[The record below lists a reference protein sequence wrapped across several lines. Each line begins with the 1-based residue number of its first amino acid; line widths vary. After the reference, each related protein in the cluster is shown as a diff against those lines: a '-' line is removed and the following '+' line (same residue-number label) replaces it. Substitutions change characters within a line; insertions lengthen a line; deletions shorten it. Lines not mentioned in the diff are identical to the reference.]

1 MEKTVTIE
9 MIKEAEKTIKS
20 SIKRT
25 PIIECTS
32 FLNSK
37 GNKIFLKLENL
48 QKTGSFKIRGA
59 MNKIMNL
66 TEKEKSCGV
75 IASSAGN
82 HAQGVALG
90 ATNLGIKSTIVMPG
104 TAPLSKVIA
113 TKNYGAE
120 VIQVGEVYDDAYEK
134 ACEIQKETGATFLHP
149 FDDPYVIAGQGTIG
163 LEILE
168 EIDDIDVVLV
178 PIGGGGI
185 CSGIAK
191 AIKSL
196 KPSVRIIGVEPS
208 NAASMMEAVR
218 EGHPCTIKT
227 SPTIADGIAVAR
239 AGELTC
245 KMISEYVD
253 EIVTVTEDEIAR
265 GILFLL
271 EKTKVLAEGAG
282 ASSFAAVLANK
293 VKGESGKKICC
304 VISGGNADINAVE
317 RIINKA
323 LILEGRKFEINVEL
337 TDKSGELQKV
347 LMILSENKANILR
360 INQSMYRADSKMD
373 SQVAT
378 IAIEC
383 KDSSHRDYI
392 ISKLRESGYN
402 LMR

>member
-1 MEKTVTIE
+1 MEEVVTIE
-9 MIKEAEKTIKS
+9 MIKEAAETIKS

-25 PIIECTS
+25 QTLECPSLFEKT
-32 FLNSK
+32 
-37 GNKIFLKLENL
+37 GNKVFLKLENL

-66 TEKEKSCGV
+66 TDEEKSHGV

-90 ATNLGIKSTIVMPG
+90 ATALGIKSTIVMPG
-104 TAPLSKVIA
+104 TAPFSKVIA
-113 TKNYGAE
+113 TKAYGAE
-120 VIQVGEVYDDAYEK
+120 VVQVGTVYDDAYKK
-134 ACEIQKETGATFLHP
+134 ACEIQKETGATFIHP

-168 EIDDIDVVLV
+168 DIDDIDIVLV

-191 AIKSL
+191 AIKTL
-196 KPSVRIIGVEPS
+196 KPSTKIIGVEPA

-239 AGELTC
+239 AGDLTC
-245 KMISEYVD
+245 RMISEYVD
-253 EIVTVTEDEIAR
+253 EIVTVTEGEIAT
-265 GILFLL
+265 GILYLL
-271 EKTKVLAEGAG
+271 EKGKILAEGAG
-282 ASSFAAVLANK
+282 ASTVAAVL
-293 VKGESGKKICC
+293 SGKIKEKNKKVCC
-304 VISGGNADINAVE
+304 VISGGNADITAIE
-317 RIINKA
+317 RIINAA
-323 LILEGRKFEINVEL
+323 LIHEGRKVEINVEL
-337 TDKSGELQKV
+337 LDKAGELEKL

-360 INQSMYRADSKMD
+360 INQSMYRADAKMN

-383 KDSSHRDYI
+383 KDAAHRDDI
-392 ISKLRESGYN
+392 IAKIKSAGYN
-402 LMR
+402 LMK

>member
-1 MEKTVTIE
+1 MEKAVTIE
-9 MIKEAEKTIKS
+9 MIKEAAETIKS

-25 PIIECTS
+25 QVIECPTL
-32 FLNSK
+32 FEET
-37 GNKIFLKLENL
+37 GNRVFFKLENL
-48 QKTGSFKIRGA
+48 QKTGSFKVRGA

-66 TEKEKSCGV
+66 TDEEKSHGV

-90 ATNLGIKSTIVMPG
+90 ATALGIKSTIVMPG

-113 TKNYGAE
+113 TKGYGAE
-120 VIQVGEVYDDAYEK
+120 VVQVGTVYDDAYKK
-134 ACEIQKETGATFLHP
+134 ACELQKETGATFLHP

-168 EIDDIDVVLV
+168 DIKDVDIVLV

-196 KPSVRIIGVEPS
+196 KPSTKLIGVEPA

-227 SPTIADGIAVAR
+227 TPTIADGIAVAR

-253 EIVTVTEDEIAR
+253 EIVTVTEDEIAK

-271 EKTKVLAEGAG
+271 EKSKILAEGAG
-282 ASSFAAVLANK
+282 ASTVAAVL
-293 VKGESGKKICC
+293 SGKIKDQNKKVCC

-323 LILEGRKFEINVEL
+323 LILEGRKAEINVEL
-337 TDKSGELQKV
+337 QDKSGELEK
-347 LMILSENKANILR
+347 LLKILAENKANILR
-360 INQSMYRADSKMD
+360 INQSMYRADAKMN

-383 KDSSHRDYI
+383 KDATHRDKI
-392 ISKLRESGYN
+392 INNIEEAGYH
-402 LMR
+402 LMK

>member
-1 MEKTVTIE
+1 MEEVVTIE
-9 MIKEAEKTIKS
+9 MIKEAAETIKS

-25 PIIECTS
+25 QTLECPSLFEKT
-32 FLNSK
+32 
-37 GNKIFLKLENL
+37 GNKVFLKLENL

-66 TEKEKSCGV
+66 TDEEKSHGV

-90 ATNLGIKSTIVMPG
+90 ATALGIKSTIVMPG
-104 TAPLSKVIA
+104 TAPFSKVIA
-113 TKNYGAE
+113 TKAYGAE
-120 VIQVGEVYDDAYEK
+120 VVQVGTVYDDAYKK
-134 ACEIQKETGATFLHP
+134 ACEIQKETGATFIHP

-168 EIDDIDVVLV
+168 DIDDIDIVLV

-191 AIKSL
+191 AIKTL
-196 KPSVRIIGVEPS
+196 KPSTKIIGVEPA

-239 AGELTC
+239 AGDLTC
-245 KMISEYVD
+245 RMISEYVD
-253 EIVTVTEDEIAR
+253 EIVTVTEGEIAT
-265 GILFLL
+265 GILYLL
-271 EKTKVLAEGAG
+271 EKGKILAEGAG
-282 ASSFAAVLANK
+282 ASTVAAVL
-293 VKGESGKKICC
+293 SGKIKEKNKKVCC
-304 VISGGNADINAVE
+304 VISGGNADITAIE
-317 RIINKA
+317 RIINAA
-323 LILEGRKFEINVEL
+323 LIREGRKVEINVEL
-337 TDKSGELQKV
+337 LDKAGELEKL

-360 INQSMYRADSKMD
+360 INQSMYRADAKMN

-383 KDSSHRDYI
+383 KDATHRDDI
-392 ISKLRESGYN
+392 IAKIKSAGYN
-402 LMR
+402 LMK